1 MLRPGG
7 LAAALLRLHPLRSC
21 LAAFSSLV
29 PRAYRDRPLARRLVG
44 AAAIA
49 TASAAALAGCGG
61 GARSPTLASLPL
73 VPGAHVVTNVRRC
86 DQGSK
91 PYCALELVVA
101 DSHYESSRALVL
113 AERNLLRA
121 SHWTGASAQTADEL
135 ADESPGHKL
144 RVTYA
149 TAYGDLK
156 GINLGWIQRTR
167 QIQRSLSA
175 QMFAGATA
183 MSAQIQS
190 GSE

>member
-1 MLRPGG
+1 MR
-7 LAAALLRLHPLRSC
+7 LA
-21 LAAFSSLV
+21 V
-29 PRAYRDRPLARRLVG
+29 
-44 AAAIA
+44 IA
-49 TASAAALAGCGG
+49 TALAVVLAGCGG
-61 GARSPTLASLPL
+61 GARSPKLGSLPL

-86 DQGSK
+86 DGGSK

-101 DSHYESSRALVL
+101 DPRYGSSRALVV

-156 GINLGWIQRTR
+156 GIDLGWIERTG
-167 QIQRSLSA
+167 QIQHSLSA

-183 MSAQIQS
+183 MSAQIQI